1 MKFLENIKIKFAIS
15 RITKMEKLFDDLK
28 FSFEK
33 SKEEFYKNKNLQRKL
48 KALTNYYENGKW
60 LKDYQID
67 EENLLPKN
75 IKRGILSQDGI
86 YNFLNEVESREVW
99 KKL

>member
-1 MKFLENIKIKFAIS
+1 MNFLENIKIKFAIS
-15 RITKMEKLFDDLK
+15 RITKMEKIFDDLK

-48 KALTNYYENGKW
+48 KVLTNYYENGKW
-60 LKDYQID
+60 LKDYQLD

-75 IKRGILSQDGI
+75 LKRGILSQDGI
-86 YNFLNEVESREVW
+86 YNFLSEVENREV
-99 KKL
+99 

>member
-1 MKFLENIKIKFAIS
+1 MNFLENIKIKFAIS

-48 KALTNYYENGKW
+48 KVLTNYYENGKW
-60 LKDYQID
+60 LKDYQLD

-75 IKRGILSQDGI
+75 LKRGILSQDGI
-86 YNFLNEVESREVW
+86 YNFLSEVESREV
-99 KKL
+99 

>member
-1 MKFLENIKIKFAIS
+1 MNFLENIKIKFAIS

-48 KALTNYYENGKW
+48 KSLTNYYENGKW
-60 LKDYQID
+60 LKDYQLD
-67 EENLLPKN
+67 EENLLPKTL
-75 IKRGILSQDGI
+75 KRGILSQDGI
-86 YNFLNEVESREVW
+86 YNFLSEVESREE
-99 KKL
+99 

>member
-1 MKFLENIKIKFAIS
+1 MKFLESIKIKFAIS

-33 SKEEFYKNKNLQRKL
+33 FKEELYKNKNLQKKL
-48 KALTNYYENGKW
+48 KVLTNYYENGKW
-60 LKDYQID
+60 LKDYQLD

-75 IKRGILSQDGI
+75 LKRGILSQDGI
-86 YNFLNEVESREVW
+86 YNFLSEVESREE
-99 KKL
+99 

>member
-33 SKEEFYKNKNLQRKL
+33 SKEEFYKNKNLQKKL
-48 KALTNYYENGKW
+48 KVLTNYYENGKW
-60 LKDYQID
+60 LKDYQLD

-75 IKRGILSQDGI
+75 LKRGILSQDGI
-86 YNFLNEVESREVW
+86 YNFLSEVESREV
-99 KKL
+99 

>member
-1 MKFLENIKIKFAIS
+1 
-15 RITKMEKLFDDLK
+15 MEKLFDDLK

-48 KALTNYYENGKW
+48 KVLTNYYENGKW
-60 LKDYQID
+60 LKDYQLD

-75 IKRGILSQDGI
+75 LKRGILSQDGI
-86 YNFLNEVESREVW
+86 YNFLSEVESREV
-99 KKL
+99 

>member
-15 RITKMEKLFDDLK
+15 RITKMEKLFDDLR

-33 SKEEFYKNKNLQRKL
+33 SKEEFYKNKNLQKKL

-60 LKDYQID
+60 LKDYQLD
-67 EENLLPKN
+67 EQNLLPKN
-75 IKRGILSQDGI
+75 LKRGILSQDGF
-86 YNFLNEVESREVW
+86 YNFLSEVESREV
-99 KKL
+99 

>member
-1 MKFLENIKIKFAIS
+1 MNFLENIKIKFAIS

-60 LKDYQID
+60 LKDYQLD

-75 IKRGILSQDGI
+75 LKRGILSQDGI
-86 YNFLNEVESREVW
+86 YNFLSEVESREV
-99 KKL
+99 

>member
-1 MKFLENIKIKFAIS
+1 MKFLESIKIKFAIS

-33 SKEEFYKNKNLQRKL
+33 SKEEFYKNKNLQKKL
-48 KALTNYYENGKW
+48 KSLTNYYENGKW
-60 LKDYQID
+60 LKDYQLD

-75 IKRGILSQDGI
+75 LKRGILSQDGI
-86 YNFLNEVESREVW
+86 YNFLSEVESREV
-99 KKL
+99 

>member
-1 MKFLENIKIKFAIS
+1 MKFLESIKVKFAIS
-15 RITKMEKLFDDLK
+15 RIIKMEKLFDDLK

-48 KALTNYYENGKW
+48 KVLTNYYENGKW
-60 LKDYQID
+60 LKDYQLD

-75 IKRGILSQDGI
+75 LKRGILSQDGI
-86 YNFLNEVESREVW
+86 YNFLSEVENREV
-99 KKL
+99 

>member
-1 MKFLENIKIKFAIS
+1 MNFLENIKIKFAIS
-15 RITKMEKLFDDLK
+15 RITKMEKIFDDLK

-60 LKDYQID
+60 LKDYQLD

-75 IKRGILSQDGI
+75 LKRGILSQDGI
-86 YNFLNEVESREVW
+86 YNFLSEVESREV
-99 KKL
+99 

>member
-1 MKFLENIKIKFAIS
+1 MNFLENIKIKFAIS
-15 RITKMEKLFDDLK
+15 RITKMEKIFDDLK

-33 SKEEFYKNKNLQRKL
+33 SKEEFYRKKNLQKKL

-60 LKDYQID
+60 LKDYQLD

-75 IKRGILSQDGI
+75 LKRGILSQDGI
-86 YNFLNEVESREVW
+86 YNFLSEVENREV
-99 KKL
+99 

>member
-1 MKFLENIKIKFAIS
+1 MKFLESIKIKIAIS

-33 SKEEFYKNKNLQRKL
+33 SKEEFYKNKNLQKKL
-48 KALTNYYENGKW
+48 KVLTNYYENGKW
-60 LKDYQID
+60 LKDYQLD

-75 IKRGILSQDGI
+75 LKRGILSQDGI
-86 YNFLNEVESREVW
+86 YNFLSEVESREV
-99 KKL
+99 

>member
-1 MKFLENIKIKFAIS
+1 MNFLESIKIKFAIS

-48 KALTNYYENGKW
+48 KVLTNYYENGKW
-60 LKDYQID
+60 LKDYQLD

-75 IKRGILSQDGI
+75 LKRGILSQDGF
-86 YNFLNEVESREVW
+86 YNFLCEVESREV
-99 KKL
+99 

>member
-33 SKEEFYKNKNLQRKL
+33 SKEEFYKNKNLQKKL
-48 KALTNYYENGKW
+48 KTLTNYYENGKW
-60 LKDYQID
+60 LKDYQLD

-75 IKRGILSQDGI
+75 LKRGILSQDGI
-86 YNFLNEVESREVW
+86 YNFLSEVESREV
-99 KKL
+99 

>member
-1 MKFLENIKIKFAIS
+1 MNFLENIKIKIAIS
-15 RITKMEKLFDDLK
+15 RITKMEKLFDNLK

-33 SKEEFYKNKNLQRKL
+33 SKEEFYKNKNLQKKL

-60 LKDYQID
+60 LKDYQLD

-75 IKRGILSQDGI
+75 LKRGILSQDGF
-86 YNFLNEVESREVW
+86 YNFLCEVESREV
-99 KKL
+99 

>member
-1 MKFLENIKIKFAIS
+1 MKFLESIKIKFAIS

-33 SKEEFYKNKNLQRKL
+33 SKEEFYKNKNLQKKL
-48 KALTNYYENGKW
+48 KSLTNYYENGKW
-60 LKDYQID
+60 LKDYQLD

-75 IKRGILSQDGI
+75 LKRGILSQDGI
-86 YNFLNEVESREVW
+86 YNFLSEVESREE
-99 KKL
+99 

>member
-1 MKFLENIKIKFAIS
+1 MKFLESIKVKFAIS

-33 SKEEFYKNKNLQRKL
+33 SKEEFYKNKNLQKKL
-48 KALTNYYENGKW
+48 KSLTNYYENGKW
-60 LKDYQID
+60 LKDYQLD

-75 IKRGILSQDGI
+75 LKRGILSQDGI
-86 YNFLNEVESREVW
+86 YNFLSEVESREV
-99 KKL
+99 

>member
-48 KALTNYYENGKW
+48 KSLTNYYENGKW
-60 LKDYQID
+60 LKDYQLD

-75 IKRGILSQDGI
+75 LKRGILSQDGI
-86 YNFLNEVESREVW
+86 YNFLCEVEGREV
-99 KKL
+99 

>member
-1 MKFLENIKIKFAIS
+1 MNFLENIKIKFAIS

-48 KALTNYYENGKW
+48 KVLTNYYENGKW
-60 LKDYQID
+60 LKDYQLD

-75 IKRGILSQDGI
+75 LKRGILSQDGF
-86 YNFLNEVESREVW
+86 YNFLCEVESREV
-99 KKL
+99 

>member
-1 MKFLENIKIKFAIS
+1 MKFLESIKIKIAIS

-48 KALTNYYENGKW
+48 KVLTNYYENGKW
-60 LKDYQID
+60 LKDYQLD
-67 EENLLPKN
+67 EENLLPKTL
-75 IKRGILSQDGI
+75 KRGILSQDGF
-86 YNFLNEVESREVW
+86 YNFLCEVESREV
-99 KKL
+99 

>member
-1 MKFLENIKIKFAIS
+1 
-15 RITKMEKLFDDLK
+15 MEKIFDDLR

-48 KALTNYYENGKW
+48 KVLTNYYENGKW
-60 LKDYQID
+60 LKDYQLD

-75 IKRGILSQDGI
+75 LKRGILSQDGI
-86 YNFLNEVESREVW
+86 YNFLSEVESREE
-99 KKL
+99 

>member
-1 MKFLENIKIKFAIS
+1 MKFLESIKIKFAIS

-48 KALTNYYENGKW
+48 KSLTNYYENGKW
-60 LKDYQID
+60 LKDYQLD

-75 IKRGILSQDGI
+75 LKRGILSQDGI
-86 YNFLNEVESREVW
+86 YDFLNEVESREV
-99 KKL
+99 

>member
-1 MKFLENIKIKFAIS
+1 MKFLESIKIKIAIS

-33 SKEEFYKNKNLQRKL
+33 SKEEFYKNKNLQKKL
-48 KALTNYYENGKW
+48 KSLTNYYENGKW
-60 LKDYQID
+60 LKDYQLD

-75 IKRGILSQDGI
+75 LKRGILSQDGI
-86 YNFLNEVESREVW
+86 YNFLSEVESREV
-99 KKL
+99 